1 MEAFSNKKICF
12 GERKEKDLS
21 DAFAEFLHLAR
32 AIRKK
37 LGNRKY
43 LLDYYILDLF
53 GSFYRCMLN
62 DLWDQAD
69 TAGAQIYNLCLQS
82 IRGEEAAKETQIGQ
96 QVLAYV
102 ESHPHP
108 FLEEST
114 KANLYSAELFSL
126 YLEHVAGQYYCEME
140 KSMLRNF
147 DTVITDERYLAIVQ
161 AIGDKT
167 DMERLDTLIA
177 EQLLRVKPMDVF
189 LQIYMQNFIG
199 SLLSRDIQTDH
210 TILQLLLDLA
220 DE

>member
-1 MEAFSNKKICF
+1 MAI
-12 GERKEKDLS
+12 
-21 DAFAEFLHLAR
+21 

-43 LLDYYILDLF
+43 LLDYYLLDMF
-53 GSFYRCMLN
+53 GAFYRCTLN

-69 TAGAQIYNLCLQS
+69 TAGVQIYNLCLQS
-82 IRGEEAAKETQIGQ
+82 IRGEEAAKETQIDQ
-96 QVLAYV
+96 QVQTYV
-102 ESHPHP
+102 EAHPHP

-114 KANLYSAELFSL
+114 KANLYSAELFCL
-126 YLEHVAGQYYCEME
+126 YLEHVVGQYYCEME
-140 KSMLRNF
+140 KSILRYF

-177 EQLLRVKPMDVF
+177 ERLLRVKPMDVF
-189 LQIYMQNFIG
+189 LQIYTQNFIG

-210 TILQLLLDLA
+210 TILQLLLDQK
-220 DE
+220 E

>member
-1 MEAFSNKKICF
+1 MNPHNTKRPSAMLF
-12 GERKEKDLS
+12 
-21 DAFAEFLHLAR
+21 
-32 AIRKK
+32 
-37 LGNRKY
+37 KY
-43 LLDYYILDLF
+43 L
-53 GSFYRCMLN
+53 
-62 DLWDQAD
+62 
-69 TAGAQIYNLCLQS
+69 
-82 IRGEEAAKETQIGQ
+82 
-96 QVLAYV
+96 
-102 ESHPHP
+102 
-108 FLEEST
+108 
-114 KANLYSAELFSL
+114 
-126 YLEHVAGQYYCEME
+126 YYCEME